1 MFKMRFLRSLKCSKA
16 ARNSKQ
22 SFELTKTLATRKTAP
37 HSWNPYVA
45 TNVGHYYTIIIERL

>member
-1 MFKMRFLRSLKCSKA
+1 MRFLRSLKCSKA